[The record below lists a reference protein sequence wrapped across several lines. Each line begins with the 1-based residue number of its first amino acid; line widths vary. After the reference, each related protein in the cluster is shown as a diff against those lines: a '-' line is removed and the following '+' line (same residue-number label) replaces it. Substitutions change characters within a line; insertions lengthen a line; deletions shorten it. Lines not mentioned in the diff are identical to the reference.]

1 MTFKR
6 INYFL
11 SLLVFSSFYN
21 GITLSQDAEEFF
33 SRTPPEYNPP
43 GELLGWIDSR
53 EYQSLNGKWHYI
65 IDPMNNGLPEESFF
79 GGFPQNKLPSEGLE
93 LIEYDFESAKVMEIP
108 GAWNAHE
115 KNLLFYRGPIW
126 FYKKFN
132 HESSNNNLT
141 HLYIGASNFTTKVFL
156 NGKIVGS
163 FEGGYTSFNFD
174 VTEHLVDGNNV
185 LIIHVDNTLSKD
197 SVPTKKT
204 DWWPYGGILGD
215 VFLISTPKKFIQ
227 NAYLQLSDLDKKELL
242 FKAQLNV
249 PVMTNVNLSI
259 PELNIYKEFLTNDS
273 GFIEQKFNVDD
284 LRLWDTSNP
293 KLYSVI
299 VKSGNDKISDQIGFR
314 EIDVIG
320 NKIFLNGEEIKLRGI
335 SMHAEPIDEDGFAF
349 SRKHFKELLNYAES
363 LNTNFVRAAHYP
375 YTRHL
380 AKLCDELGILLWE
393 EIPVYWNINWTNPK
407 TQASAKSML
416 SQLIKRDWNR
426 ASIVI
431 WSLGNETPYSLERMN
446 FMISQKET
454 AISLDS
460 TRLISAALLS
470 GNAEQFRSLVYFL
483 AMEGL
488 KHDFVAPEEKAIFK
502 GITSQM
508 QSLYGDQ
515 ENFSININDPL
526 AEHLD
531 IIAYNEYFGWYYTS
545 FLVDQIGVRESTLRK
560 LMFEIM
566 PSIKIRSELNKPIH
580 ISEFGAGAKLN
591 YANKDKIW
599 SEEYQNKVYEHQLA
613 MLKNNSQ
620 VQGISPWILKDFRSM
635 MRPLADVQDFYN
647 RKGLVDERG
656 RKKQAFNTLAEF
668 YAEQW

>member
-6 INYFL
+6 INYSL
-11 SLLVFSSFYN
+11 SLLVFSSFYS

-115 KNLLFYRGPIW
+115 KNLLFYRGPVW

-132 HESSNNNLT
+132 HESLNNNLT

-215 VFLISTPKKFIQ
+215 VLLISTPKKFIQ

-242 FKAQLNV
+242 FKAQLNL
-249 PVMTNVNLSI
+249 PVITNVNLSI

-320 NKIFLNGEEIKLRGI
+320 NKIFLNDEEIKLRGI

-446 FMISQKET
+446 FMIRQKET

-560 LMFEIM
+560 LMFKIM
-566 PSIKIRSELNKPIH
+566 PSIKIRSEFKKPIH

-591 YANKDKIW
+591 YSNKGKIW
-599 SEEYQNKVYEHQLA
+599 SEEYQNKVYEHQLV
-613 MLKNNSQ
+613 MIKNNPQ

-635 MRPLADVQDFYN
+635 MRPLANVQDYYN

>member
-11 SLLVFSSFYN
+11 SLLVFSSFYT
-21 GITLSQDAEEFF
+21 GITLSQDVEEFF

-174 VTEHLVDGNNV
+174 VTEHLEDGNNV

-215 VFLISTPKKFIQ
+215 ILLISTPKKFIQ

-242 FKAQLNV
+242 FKAQLNL
-249 PVMTNVNLSI
+249 PVITNVNLSI
-259 PELNIYKEFLTNDS
+259 PELNIHKEFLTNDS

-284 LRLWDTSNP
+284 IKLWDTTNP

>member
-6 INYFL
+6 INYSL
-11 SLLVFSSFYN
+11 SLLVFSSFYS

-115 KNLLFYRGPIW
+115 KNLLFYRGPVW

-132 HESSNNNLT
+132 HESLNNNLT

-215 VFLISTPKKFIQ
+215 VLLISTPKKFIQ

-242 FKAQLNV
+242 FKAQLNL
-249 PVMTNVNLSI
+249 PVITNVNLSI

-446 FMISQKET
+446 FMIRQKET

-566 PSIKIRSELNKPIH
+566 PSIKIRSEFKKPIH

-591 YANKDKIW
+591 YSNKGKIW
-599 SEEYQNKVYEHQLA
+599 SEEYQNKVYEHQLV
-613 MLKNNSQ
+613 MIKNNPQ

-635 MRPLADVQDFYN
+635 MRPLANVQDYYN

>member
-1 MTFKR
+1 
-6 INYFL
+6 
-11 SLLVFSSFYN
+11 
-21 GITLSQDAEEFF
+21 
-33 SRTPPEYNPP
+33 
-43 GELLGWIDSR
+43 
-53 EYQSLNGKWHYI
+53 
-65 IDPMNNGLPEESFF
+65 
-79 GGFPQNKLPSEGLE
+79 
-93 LIEYDFESAKVMEIP
+93 
-108 GAWNAHE
+108 
-115 KNLLFYRGPIW
+115 
-126 FYKKFN
+126 
-132 HESSNNNLT
+132 
-141 HLYIGASNFTTKVFL
+141 
-156 NGKIVGS
+156 
-163 FEGGYTSFNFD
+163 
-174 VTEHLVDGNNV
+174 
-185 LIIHVDNTLSKD
+185 
-197 SVPTKKT
+197 
-204 DWWPYGGILGD
+204 
-215 VFLISTPKKFIQ
+215 
-227 NAYLQLSDLDKKELL
+227 
-242 FKAQLNV
+242 
-249 PVMTNVNLSI
+249 
-259 PELNIYKEFLTNDS
+259 
-273 GFIEQKFNVDD
+273 
-284 LRLWDTSNP
+284 
-293 KLYSVI
+293 
-299 VKSGNDKISDQIGFR
+299 
-314 EIDVIG
+314 
-320 NKIFLNGEEIKLRGI
+320 
-335 SMHAEPIDEDGFAF
+335 MHAEPIDEDGFAF

-431 WSLGNETPYSLERMN
+431 WSLGNETPYSSERMN
-446 FMISQKET
+446 FMIRQKET

-566 PSIKIRSELNKPIH
+566 PSIKIRSEFNKPIH

-591 YANKDKIW
+591 YQTKARFGLRNIKIKFT
-599 SEEYQNKVYEHQLA
+599 NI
-613 MLKNNSQ
+613 N
-620 VQGISPWILKDFRSM
+620 
-635 MRPLADVQDFYN
+635 
-647 RKGLVDERG
+647 
-656 RKKQAFNTLAEF
+656 
-668 YAEQW
+668 

>member
-6 INYFL
+6 INYSL
-11 SLLVFSSFYN
+11 SLLVFSSFYS
-21 GITLSQDAEEFF
+21 GITLSHDAEEFF

-115 KNLLFYRGPIW
+115 KNLLFYRGPVW

-132 HESSNNNLT
+132 HESLNNNLT

-215 VFLISTPKKFIQ
+215 VLLISTPKKFIQ

-242 FKAQLNV
+242 FKAQLNL
-249 PVMTNVNLSI
+249 PVITNVNLSI

-320 NKIFLNGEEIKLRGI
+320 NKIFLNDEEIKLRGI

-446 FMISQKET
+446 FMIRQKET

-566 PSIKIRSELNKPIH
+566 PSIKIRSEFKKPIH

-591 YANKDKIW
+591 YSNKGKIW
-599 SEEYQNKVYEHQLA
+599 SEEYQNKVYEHQLV
-613 MLKNNSQ
+613 MIKNNPQ

-635 MRPLADVQDFYN
+635 MRPLANVQDYYN

>member
-11 SLLVFSSFYN
+11 FLLVFSSLYA

-79 GGFPQNKLPSEGLE
+79 GGFPQNELPSEGLE

-115 KNLLFYRGPIW
+115 KNLLFYRGPVW

-132 HESSNNNLT
+132 YKSSNNNLT

-174 VTEHLVDGNNV
+174 VTEHLEDGNNV

-215 VFLISTPKKFIQ
+215 VLLISTPKKFIQ

-242 FKAQLNV
+242 FKAQLNL
-249 PVMTNVNLSI
+249 PVITNVNLSI

-284 LRLWDTSNP
+284 LRLWDTNNP

-335 SMHAEPIDEDGFAF
+335 SMHAEPIDEAGFAF
-349 SRKHFKELLNYAES
+349 SREHFKELLNYAES

-431 WSLGNETPYSLERMN
+431 WSLGNETPYSSERMN

-515 ENFSININDPL
+515 ENFSINVNDPL

-545 FLVDQIGVRESTLRK
+545 FLVNQIGVRESTLRK

-566 PSIKIRSELNKPIH
+566 PSIQIRSDFNKPIH

-591 YANKDKIW
+591 YANKGNIW

-635 MRPLADVQDFYN
+635 MRPLANVQDYYN

-656 RKKQAFNTLAEF
+656 RKKQAFATLADF

>member
-6 INYFL
+6 INYSL
-11 SLLVFSSFYN
+11 SLLVFSSFYS

-115 KNLLFYRGPIW
+115 KNLLFYRGPVW

-132 HESSNNNLT
+132 HESLNNNLT

-215 VFLISTPKKFIQ
+215 VLLISTPKKFIQ

-242 FKAQLNV
+242 FKAQLNL
-249 PVMTNVNLSI
+249 PVITNVNLSI

-320 NKIFLNGEEIKLRGI
+320 NKIFLNDEEIKLRGI

-393 EIPVYWNINWTNPK
+393 EVPVYWNINWTNPK

-446 FMISQKET
+446 FMIRQKET

-566 PSIKIRSELNKPIH
+566 PSIKIRSEFKKPIH

-591 YANKDKIW
+591 YSNKGKIW
-599 SEEYQNKVYEHQLA
+599 SEEYQNKVYEHQLV
-613 MLKNNSQ
+613 MIKNNPQ

-635 MRPLADVQDFYN
+635 MRPLANVQDYYN

>member
-6 INYFL
+6 INYSL
-11 SLLVFSSFYN
+11 SLLVFSSFYS

-115 KNLLFYRGPIW
+115 KNLLFYRGPVW

-132 HESSNNNLT
+132 HESLNNNLT

-215 VFLISTPKKFIQ
+215 VLLISTPKKFIQ

-242 FKAQLNV
+242 FKAQLNL
-249 PVMTNVNLSI
+249 PVITNVNLSI

-320 NKIFLNGEEIKLRGI
+320 NKIFLNDEEIKLRGI

-446 FMISQKET
+446 FMIRQKET

-566 PSIKIRSELNKPIH
+566 PSIKIRSEFKKPIH

-591 YANKDKIW
+591 YSNKGKIW
-599 SEEYQNKVYEHQLA
+599 SEEYQNKVYEHQLV
-613 MLKNNSQ
+613 MIKNNPQ

-635 MRPLADVQDFYN
+635 MRPLANVQDYYN